1 MSRPA
6 KPPVRLLCRRL
17 RSTALAAL
25 LAPGLAL
32 AADVYVPG
40 TTSDPHVRNAMFL
53 DADGRYFSALV
64 ELLSSTP
71 GQDPAKLPADFQWR
85 LAESYLSF
93 GMRDEAEAIYRSLA
107 ASAGNQ
113 LVMHRARLR
122 VAEFDYQRGYLPEA
136 RAALLR
142 QREKLPR
149 PLTEEWQDLYAR
161 VLMADGRYSEAAAV
175 LTSFDNANRF
185 SEYTRY
191 NLGIA
196 LINDGRTQQGV
207 TILDKV
213 GRLRPADVEELALKD
228 RANLTLGYYF
238 LQNKQGGT
246 AKPIFTRIRFEGPF
260 SNRALLGLGWAE
272 LAPTG
277 QRMQRVEVGD
287 QTKEENPFSGFSTLG
302 VLLRPG
308 FLDDD
313 VFTRA
318 GLRSF
323 RLSKAKKEDEDQ
335 LKKALVPWVELIS
348 RDPMDPAVQ
357 EAWLAI
363 PYTLD
368 RLGAHTQALQF
379 YERAIQQL
387 ELGRKR
393 MAEAMVSIKG
403 GRMVETIVRRDVD
416 AELGWEW
423 KLKDL
428 PDAPETYFLQSLL
441 AEHRFQEALKNYRD
455 LRMLSR
461 NMETWR
467 GRLDTVDKA
476 WSGEEREPA
485 IIPDLIAR
493 ATQETPLP
501 RLALKLNLRAETR
514 LSAPGAYS
522 AKLPR
527 AARPAAPLAV
537 APAPEGFNGPYER
550 AQGLK
555 QRVANLRDVANQLGE
570 QQAQLLQ
577 DIAVKELQGQQKQIE
592 KYLVEARFA
601 LARLYDR
608 AQKGELDE

>member
-1 MSRPA
+1 MSRSFFR
-6 KPPVRLLCRRL
+6 KRLC
-17 RSTALAAL
+17 AAACAAL
-25 LAPGLAL
+25 LAPASVL

-40 TTSDPHVRNAMFL
+40 TPSDPHVRNAMFL
-53 DADGRYFSALV
+53 DADGRFFSALV
-64 ELLSSTP
+64 ELLATTP
-71 GQDPAKLPADFQWR
+71 GRDPLKMPAEFQWR

-93 GMRDEAEAIYRSLA
+93 GMRDEAEALYRNLA
-107 ASAGNQ
+107 ATSKDLLLLN
-113 LVMHRARLR
+113 RARLR

-142 QREKLPR
+142 MREQLPKS
-149 PLTEEWQDLYAR
+149 LIESWQDLYAR

-175 LTSFDNANRF
+175 LTSLDNADKL

-196 LINDGRTQQGV
+196 LINDGRNQQGI
-207 TILDKV
+207 TILDRV
-213 GRLRPADVEELALKD
+213 GRMRPQNLEELALRD
-228 RANLTLGYYF
+228 RANLSLGYHF
-238 LQNKQGGT
+238 LQNRQGGT
-246 AKPIFTRIRFEGPF
+246 ARPIFARIRYEGPF
-260 SNRALLGLGWAE
+260 SNRALLGLGWSE
-272 LAPTG
+272 LSPTG
-277 QRMQRVEVGD
+277 ERNRRVEVGE
-287 QTKEENPFSGFSTLG
+287 QTKEANPFSGFSTLG

-323 RLSKAKKEDEDQ
+323 RLSRTRKDEEDQ
-335 LKKALVPWVELIS
+335 LRKALVPWVELLS

-368 RLGAHTQALQF
+368 RLGAHTQALKF
-379 YERAIQQL
+379 YERAIEQL
-387 ELGRKR
+387 EIGRKR
-393 MAEAMVSIKG
+393 MDVAMVSIKG

-455 LRMLSR
+455 VRLMAR
-461 NMETWR
+461 NIDAWR
-467 GRLDTVDKA
+467 ARLDSVDKA
-476 WSGEEREPA
+476 WTGEEREPA
-485 IIPDLIAR
+485 VVPDLFERAR
-493 ATQETPLP
+493 QEQASPLGE
-501 RLALKLNLRAETR
+501 LKIQLRSETR

-522 AKLPR
+522 GKLPATR
-527 AARPAAPLAV
+527 RPAAPLV
-537 APAPEGFNGPYER
+537 MAPAPKDFNGPYER
-550 AQGLK
+550 AQTLK
-555 QRVANLRDVANQLGE
+555 RRVANLRDIAAQLGE
-570 QQAQLLQ
+570 QQGKLLQ
-577 DIAVKELQGQQKQIE
+577 DVAVKELQGQQKQIE